1 MKLQLVD
8 IDDNYIIET
17 FNMSDYDLENE
28 NDVEILKRT
37 ILDTVESYIEENM

>member
-8 IDDNYIIET
+8 IGEDYIIET
-17 FNMSDYDLENE
+17 FNILDYDLDNE

-37 ILDTVESYIEENM
+37 ILDTVESYIEENL